1 MWPSHGLVLHA
12 LPYQD
17 HNLIVKIFTPDQGL
31 IAGMLYRPKGKNDKI
46 QAMLQPM
53 SPVDIQWKSG
63 KVKGLPLVQK
73 LRYRFVPTTIQS
85 DLFRSSICLF
95 WGEFLGRCLT
105 EHHPEPQLYALS
117 EHYLHVLNT
126 PEEKVSGLPLRFLRD
141 ACMVLGIAPDFSD
154 FKAPGMR
161 LQFSE
166 GRCRL
171 PAGPPHPAVE
181 LSEEETLSLHTLL
194 QQDQLPVDRKLRHQL
209 LTGLLRYAS
218 YHYPGL
224 HQMKS
229 PEILFEVFS

>member
-1 MWPSHGLVLHA
+1 MESSHGLVLHA

-17 HNLIVKIFTPDQGL
+17 QNLIVKIFTPDQGL
-31 IAGMLYRPKGKNDKI
+31 VVGMLYRPKGKNDKV
-46 QAMLQPM
+46 QALLQPM

-63 KVKGLPLVQK
+63 KAKGLPLVQK
-73 LRYRFVPTTIQS
+73 MRYRFVPNTIQS

-95 WGEFLGRCLT
+95 WGEFLGRCLV

-117 EHYLHVLNT
+117 EHYLHILNT
-126 PEEKVSGLPLRFLRD
+126 PEEKVAGLPLRFLRD

-154 FKAPGMR
+154 FNTPNMR
-161 LQFSE
+161 LQFGE

-171 PAGPPHPAVE
+171 PAGPVHLPVE
-181 LSEEETLSLHTLL
+181 MNEEETQALYALI
-194 QQDQLPVDRKLRHQL
+194 QKDALPASRSSRHQL
-209 LTGLLRYAS
+209 LVGLLRYAS